1 MFISFTFYSHY
12 YVNFY
17 IIDGKVTPGVGAA
30 SSKLCVSPATNFMFG
45 IFGLFVGLY
54 LISRI
59 FISQYHVTT
68 FLRKARVVRQLLN
81 DCDKIMK
88 DVNRLKNGSSSTTLR
103 NNKEFTLDGTSNETE
118 IEFKAPPSLA
128 DDILFRFTEN
138 QIITIAGITG
148 IFIIFI
154 TIHNHYNNI

>member
-1 MFISFTFYSHY
+1 
-12 YVNFY
+12 
-17 IIDGKVTPGVGAA
+17 
-30 SSKLCVSPATNFMFG
+30 
-45 IFGLFVGLY
+45 
-54 LISRI
+54 
-59 FISQYHVTT
+59 
-68 FLRKARVVRQLLN
+68 
-81 DCDKIMK
+81 MK
-88 DVNRLKNGSSSTTLR
+88 DVNRLKNGSSSITLR
-103 NNKEFTLDGTSNETE
+103 NNKEFTLDGNSNETE

>member
-1 MFISFTFYSHY
+1 
-12 YVNFY
+12 
-17 IIDGKVTPGVGAA
+17 
-30 SSKLCVSPATNFMFG
+30 MFG
-45 IFGLFVGLY
+45 IFGLFVGIY

-68 FLRKARVVRQLLN
+68 FLRKARVVRLLLN

-88 DVNRLKNGSSSTTLR
+88 DVNRLKNGSSSITLR

-128 DDILFRFTEN
+128 DDKLFWFTED
-138 QIITIAGITG
+138 QIISIAGITG
-148 IFIIFI
+148 LFVIIIYIIDQFLSLLI
-154 TIHNHYNNI
+154 QQL